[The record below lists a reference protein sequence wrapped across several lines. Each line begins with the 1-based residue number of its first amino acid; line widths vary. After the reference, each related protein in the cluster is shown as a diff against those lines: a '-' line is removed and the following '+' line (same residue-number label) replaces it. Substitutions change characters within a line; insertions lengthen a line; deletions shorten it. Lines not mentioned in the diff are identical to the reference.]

1 MKTSTKII
9 VGFVLI
15 ILLSLVQVGVE
26 YSLQSNIIENTRQ
39 IKDVE
44 APLEVLVEQGVGYDA
59 LLTGEV
65 YVALLEAQDGNYE
78 TLPQHKERYDM
89 INEKLDAILQRDVP
103 LLFAQSRRSQEL
115 KDQTVQY
122 LVAMDATNQQLVD
135 LEILAFAAMERKDV
149 ATAQSLVVDGE
160 YDVLKA
166 ELRDTYLEW
175 SALEHVATEDVRQEI
190 MDDSTWMM
198 RLNLLF
204 SLGEILV
211 LLATLFVI
219 RSFVL
224 EAQGTGA
231 KKR

>member
-1 MKTSTKII
+1 M
-9 VGFVLI
+9 G
-15 ILLSLVQVGVE
+15 
-26 YSLQSNIIENTRQ
+26 
-39 IKDVE
+39 D
-44 APLEVLVEQGVGYDA
+44 DA

-65 YVALLEAQDGNYE
+65 YDALLEAQDGNYE

-135 LEILAFAAMERKDV
+135 LEKRAFAAMERKDV
-149 ATAQSLVVDGE
+149 VTAQSLVVGGE

-175 SALEHVATEDVRQEI
+175 SALEHVATDDVRQEI

-224 EAQGTGA
+224 EAQGTGV